1 MREIILIF
9 VLEMMNRLTFTFWK
23 NFWTPRAICL
33 AVSEDKDDDDHHPDV
48 GDDGDEG
55 GGEER
60 WLIVK
65 RGIRIMNKFPP

>member
-1 MREIILIF
+1 MHSGR
-9 VLEMMNRLTFTFWK
+9 TFGLQEPSAWQYLK
-23 NFWTPRAICL
+23 
-33 AVSEDKDDDDHHPDV
+33 EDKDDDDDHPDV
-48 GDDGDEG
+48 GDDGDDG